1 MATLIVPN
9 PYEFYPPRWNDFL
22 SNSHKVMR
30 SHAFTRPTDV
40 YRFGNRYRLATAFRG
55 MALEGYS
62 AGTRSGYDA
71 LTKCSLYYSAFE
83 RFMAATNTHLHHFNA
98 DAGQCLAELRAADP
112 MLVFLRFVFSK
123 LTKNSERAEWQRFLQ
138 GGSCSPL
145 TLAKG
150 VRHIFL
156 HGDLTPGAGN
166 TEATVAAAIC
176 DRLALATKRPMDRV
190 FQERVQLLIDAQ

>member
-9 PYEFYPPRWNDFL
+9 PYEHYPPRWGEFL
-22 SNSHKVMR
+22 QNSRKVIH
-30 SHAFTRPTDV
+30 SHAFTRVTEV
-40 YRFGNRYRLATAFRG
+40 YRFGNRYRLAHAFRG
-55 MALEGYS
+55 MDLEGYS
-62 AGTRSGYDA
+62 AATRAGYDA

-98 DAGQCLAELRAADP
+98 DAGQCLAELRATEP
-112 MLVFLRFVFSK
+112 TLVFLRFVFSK

-156 HGDLTPGAGN
+156 HGDLTPSAGN
-166 TEATVAAAIC
+166 TEPAVASAIC
-176 DRLALATKRPMDRV
+176 DRLALAVKRPIDRV
-190 FQERVQLLIDAQ
+190 FQERVQQLVQAP